1 MAFIKLSFMSSSSQ
15 HAQVIFIDNEIRP
28 ESEWDIDSEACGL
41 CEKQFSMIGR
51 RHHCRSCGLCACD
64 TCAPYTIALTKNKI
78 ETCRIRI
85 CTVCSLSSLAV
96 SPLSRISNPATPLV
110 KGSAGSRLQEVSIGS
125 CNRSAPLYHKVTFSN
140 ISLSLSPLSSLH

>member
-1 MAFIKLSFMSSSSQ
+1 MSSSSQ
-15 HAQVIFIDNEIRP
+15 SNVQVIFIDNEIRP

-110 KGSAGSRLQEVSIGS
+110 KGSAGPRLQEVSIYIDS
-125 CNRSAPLYHKVTFSN
+125 CNPSVSLYHKSRSLTFLSF
-140 ISLSLSPLSSLH
+140 SLSPSSSFLIH